1 MSTIRV
7 DTVSEYTSAN
17 GVAIDS
23 VTLKDGAVY
32 PSSADGGALGAAAN
46 EWSDIYIADSGVIY
60 FGNDQEIKITHVA
73 DTGLNLKHTATADD
87 KPIVLTLQT
96 GETDLAA
103 DDVIGKLAFQAPDE
117 GTGTDAILVSAAIQA
132 RAEGNHSSSSN
143 ATSIDFMT
151 GASEAA
157 TKKLSITSAGHFIP
171 AADNTYD
178 VGTSSLEF
186 KDGYFDGTLY
196 CDTLNLAGTDH
207 TSISGGAWQLIKR
220 VVASGSSSITF
231 VHGTSDVVFD
241 GTYDMYMIVLDRVNI
256 ETDAEEFTFNVTSD
270 GTNYNVDKSQA
281 GFYLYNNLAGTGDSF
296 AIHGNVST
304 SGTGDVWLFEDQG
317 NDAKASLDGRMYFWH
332 PADTTFLKPYQLFL
346 NGYQQN
352 DNAPWYDQITGVV
365 ETTSAIT
372 GVRFNCSSGN
382 IDTGNFALYG
392 LKIS

>member
-46 EWSDIYIADSGVIY
+46 EWSDIYIADSGVVY
-60 FGNDQEIKITHVA
+60 FGNDQEIKITHIA

-103 DDVIGKLAFQAPDE
+103 NDVIGKLAFQAPDE
-117 GTGTDAILVSAAIQA
+117 GTGTDAVLVSAAIQA
-132 RAEGNHSSSSN
+132 RAEGDHSSSSN

-171 AADNTYD
+171 GADNTYD

-207 TSISGGAWQLIKR
+207 TAISGGLFASYAVIEDQKSLGTDGGTFNSGSWAVRNLNTEITDPDGIVSIASNQFTLAAGSYLIKWYATAFK
-220 VVASGSSSITF
+220 VSGHQTVLYDITGSADLEFGSTDQATTAAVTNKSIGATRH
-231 VHGTSDVVFD
+231 VPGGS
-241 GTYDMYMIVLDRVNI
+241 
-256 ETDAEEFTFNVTSD
+256 NV
-270 GTNYNVDKSQA
+270 YEIRHRC
-281 GFYLYNNLAGTGDSF
+281 TGDQ
-296 AIHGNVST
+296 ST
-304 SGTGDVWLFEDQG
+304 NGFG
-317 NDAKASLDGRMYFWH
+317 KAHDL
-332 PADTTFLKPYQLFL
+332 A
-346 NGYQQN
+346 
-352 DNAPWYDQITGVV
+352 V
-365 ETTSAIT
+365 ESYCLVEIYKE
-372 GVRFNCSSGN
+372 S
-382 IDTGNFALYG
+382 
-392 LKIS
+392 

>member
-46 EWSDIYIADSGVIY
+46 EWSDIYIADSGVVY

-103 DDVIGKLAFQAPDE
+103 DDVIGKIAFQAPDE

-132 RAEGNHSSSSN
+132 RAEGDHSSSSN

-157 TKKLSITSAGHFIP
+157 AKKLSITSAGHFIP
-171 AADNTYD
+171 GTDNTYD
-178 VGTSSLEF
+178 IGTSSLEF

-207 TSISGGAWQLIKR
+207 TSLASGLTVADQWRLTADFVGTNADISANLEQVDTGGQGSLGSAMTESSGVFTFPSTGFWLVMCTGSFNTASADNCSIGVFVTTDNSSYTQ
-220 VVASGSSSITF
+220 VAHLGSTNKGSAGSSGDTKTVSTMVDVTNVSNVKVKFVTASMAGSSQINGSSSLNHT
-231 VHGTSDVVFD
+231 T
-241 GTYDMYMIVLDRVNI
+241 
-256 ETDAEEFTFNVTSD
+256 FTFLR
-270 GTNYNVDKSQA
+270 
-281 GFYLYNNLAGTGDSF
+281 FGD
-296 AIHGNVST
+296 T
-304 SGTGDVWLFEDQG
+304 
-317 NDAKASLDGRMYFWH
+317 
-332 PADTTFLKPYQLFL
+332 
-346 NGYQQN
+346 
-352 DNAPWYDQITGVV
+352 
-365 ETTSAIT
+365 
-372 GVRFNCSSGN
+372 
-382 IDTGNFALYG
+382 
-392 LKIS
+392 